1 VPRLEFALL
10 GGAVTAM
17 LVETVA
23 AVFTAI
29 ARPLRDAFA
38 ARAKVQDKDSD
49 KHRSLRRHAARSRE
63 LASDRS
69 RHDASFAD
77 SGIGESPP

>member
-23 AVFTAI
+23 AVFNCPS
-29 ARPLRDAFA
+29 RVLYEMLSPLEP
-38 ARAKVQDKDSD
+38 
-49 KHRSLRRHAARSRE
+49 RSRTRIAIST
-63 LASDRS
+63 LRS
-69 RHDASFAD
+69 GGTQREV
-77 SGIGESPP
+77 ESWV